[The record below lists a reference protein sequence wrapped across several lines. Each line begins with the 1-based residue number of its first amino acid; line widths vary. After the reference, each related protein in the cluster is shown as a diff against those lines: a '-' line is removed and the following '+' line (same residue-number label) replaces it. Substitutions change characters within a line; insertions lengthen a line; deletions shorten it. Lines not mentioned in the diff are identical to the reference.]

1 MLKTTS
7 GSSARVISE
16 SDSCISARPWPVD
29 PVAARAPVASAPQAM
44 LTDSSSLSALMQ
56 TPPAAGSFF
65 AKLSRSSVNG
75 VIG

>member
-16 SDSCISARPWPVD
+16 SDSCISERPCPVD
-29 PVAARAPVASAPQAM
+29 PVAAREPVARAPQAIPM
-44 LTDSSSLSALMQ
+44 ASSSLSALMQ
-56 TPPAAGSFF
+56 TPPASGSFF
-65 AKLSRSSVNG
+65 AKCSSSSVKG